1 MRGLCYAVI
10 LNVQTHTPLI
20 SQLTLTASPPRGE
33 AAQLNHRLFF
43 MSKQA
48 LYRGFRIVY
57 HRLVGTEKEFR
68 LTKPGKD
75 AL

>member
-1 MRGLCYAVI
+1 MIQFDRFACNTVSSHARNGSFF
-10 LNVQTHTPLI
+10 I
-20 SQLTLTASPPRGE
+20 S
-33 AAQLNHRLFF
+33 AQLNHRLFF